1 MTGAL
6 SDIRVIEVGDHVSGP
21 YAARLLA
28 DAGADVI
35 KVEPP
40 SGDTARRLGP
50 FPGADP
56 DPDWSA
62 IFAYLNWNK
71 RGAALD
77 LDDPADR
84 GTLDELLAVSDV
96 LVINLPLPELERLG
110 LRHDSLRSVNP
121 S

>member
-40 SGDTARRLGP
+40 SGDSARRLGP
-50 FPGADP
+50 FPGKDP
-56 DPDWSA
+56 DPDWSGL
-62 IFAYLNWNK
+62 FAYLNWSK
-71 RGAALD
+71 RGIALD
-77 LDDPADR
+77 LDDPAGR
-84 GTLDELLAVSDV
+84 ATLDDLVAVADV
-96 LVINLPLPELERLG
+96 LVVNLPLVDLG
-110 LRHDSLRSVNP
+110 TPRP
-121 S
+121 AP